1 MASPRITYSAS
12 SITAASI
19 AAPPTASIWNWTFRP
34 TSRPSSWR
42 FLFVLMSVSLC
53 HSKIRDRFQSVPHS
67 GLGEPRWTDHLPADC
82 ADWTRRAVSRL
93 PFPVDYDDAVYAVAG
108 PAVQRDLPRVQ
119 RPHPCVRLFASLK
132 ESLIN
137 SCKNLLYPDF
147 ISLYES
153 VHCGRKGF
161 ESSVAKE
168 EELKANCVMLLRPR
182 HSLGVAEGNIRS
194 AERRHGAG
202 QGIHHPAHGAE
213 GDVATKSGRFT
224 ANSIVAEGVGERRVA
239 AEIGRQHAGEQL
251 PTGLLVLSR

>member
-12 SITAASI
+12 SITAANI

-42 FLFVLMSVSLC
+42 CLFAPTSVNRC
-53 HSKIRDRFQSVPHS
+53 RSKIRDRLQSVPHS

-93 PFPVDYDDAVYAVAG
+93 PFPVDYDAAVYAVAG
-108 PAVQRDLPRVQ
+108 PAVQRDLPCVQ
-119 RPHPCVRLFASLK
+119 RPHPCVLLFASLK

-147 ISLYES
+147 ISLYEA
-153 VHCGRKGF
+153 VHCTQGGF
-161 ESSVAKE
+161 ASSVAKE
-168 EELKANCVMLLRPR
+168 EELKANCVMLPRPR
-182 HSLGVAEGNIRS
+182 HSLGVAEGDIRS
-194 AERRHGAG
+194 AEGCHGAG
-202 QGIHHPAHGAE
+202 QGVHHPAHGAE
-213 GDVATKSGRFT
+213 GDAATKSGRF
-224 ANSIVAEGVGERRVA
+224 AAHSIVAEGAGERGVA

-251 PTGLLVLSR
+251 STGLLVLSR